1 MGGDASLAEKEKE
14 RVSLLEEAGDIVA
27 AASARGWELTADED
41 SQVLALITSVRVLE
55 AEIGHLKRHLVAV
68 RTR

>member
-14 RVSLLEEAGDIVA
+14 RASLLEETGDIVA
-27 AASARGWELTADED
+27 AASARGRELTADED